1 MLTQPH
7 LLLNTPHPD
16 FDEERRGAYT
26 RAKNKTR
33 GLIHPRENLVP
44 DSFYSSR
51 FVVVVAVV
59 FLLFLSPSLVRL
71 SSPRNALSYLLPLLT
86 FFSPRSSSRLFAF
99 SSRGD
104 RPLLRRRNVPIKSE
118 SHVLPISRQLNLVHA
133 HIAVAIA
140 ATRALCQGTPANS
153 ADRRTLDEYSMPS
166 S

>member
-16 FDEERRGAYT
+16 LVEERRGAYM

-33 GLIHPRENLVP
+33 SETWFILERISCLIFFIRLAVI
-44 DSFYSSR
+44 
-51 FVVVVAVV
+51 FVI
-59 FLLFLSPSLVRL
+59 FLYPFAHIVL
-71 SSPRNALSYLLPLLT
+71 SSSSFSFTRFHNHLSSSH
-86 FFSPRSSSRLFAF
+86 FFSCRWHD
-99 SSRGD
+99 G
-104 RPLLRRRNVPIKSE
+104 RPLLRRNVPIKSE

-133 HIAVAIA
+133 HIAAAIA
-140 ATRALCQGTPANS
+140 ATRALCQGTPPANS